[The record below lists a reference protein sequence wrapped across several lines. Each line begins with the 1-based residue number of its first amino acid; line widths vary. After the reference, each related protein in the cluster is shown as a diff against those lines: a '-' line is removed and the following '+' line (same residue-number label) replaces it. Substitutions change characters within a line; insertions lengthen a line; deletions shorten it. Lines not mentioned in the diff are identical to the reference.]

1 MGNLMSLGFRFRM
14 SLTKEESESIGRDE
28 DRKFDESG
36 EGREILK
43 KNKMQYYSYSANI
56 LCY

>member
-1 MGNLMSLGFRFRM
+1 MGNLMSLGCRFRM

-36 EGREILK
+36 EGRGILK
-43 KNKMQYYSYSANI
+43 IK
-56 LCY
+56 

>member
-43 KNKMQYYSYSANI
+43 IK
-56 LCY
+56 